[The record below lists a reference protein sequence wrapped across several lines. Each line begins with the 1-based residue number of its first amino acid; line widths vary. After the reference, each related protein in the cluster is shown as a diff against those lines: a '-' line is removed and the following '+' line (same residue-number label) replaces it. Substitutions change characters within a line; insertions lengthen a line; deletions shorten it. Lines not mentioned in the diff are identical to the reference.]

1 MFFEQLSDLD
11 KSLIESMRHWGLES
25 CEDSGYVSEEYY
37 TSIENFLRFWE
48 YNKKE
53 RMSKVFGEHLILKKK
68 INILAEDDELCY
80 EMEELFNELPFTEI
94 PTKIRDMLSL
104 NNDIHDFTIKPAGA
118 LRPHSIA
125 YFLEKELF
133 CAEALI
139 NNKYQG
145 PTLELKMPSGSI
157 FKLVNGCKAVK
168 AIGRLAKEAGITDI
182 FESFRIRQS
191 QIMNDAKLSAHMCLS
206 IHPLDYMTASYN
218 DNNWHSCMNW
228 ENGDYRRG
236 VIEMMNSPYVIVA
249 YLESAHNNLSFWI
262 DGERKTWNSKKWREF
277 IIVSDE
283 GIFGIKG
290 YPFWNQTLE
299 AAALEWVRDLFSTE
313 DMQFSSK
320 VTKWKFK
327 DYYNKI
333 DDPSV
338 NSSVSVE
345 MVCGPAMYNDFY
357 GGNEYQAV
365 LRANY
370 QMDNYISINYSG
382 ESECVSCGDAEG
394 YFSEPS
400 SLGCEKCTSHC
411 VCSWCGDII
420 SEDDAIYMQD
430 GTFCHFCYEHNVP
443 RCDCCGDF
451 MPIDVDND
459 CQIIEDEGLSFYIED
474 DETGAILK
482 DEQDIFPLMFNVC
495 EDCADDIFVEG
506 KDEFFKDHIAGSG
519 ALYGR
524 YTNVVPFRRIKNI
537 KTLTKRVSPLV
548 VKLFLAEI
556 EIKKQKQTN

>member
-80 EMEELFNELPFTEI
+80 EMEELFKELPFTEI
-94 PTKIRDMLSL
+94 PNKIGDMLSL
-104 NNDIHDFTIKPAGA
+104 NNDIHNFTIKPAGF
-118 LRPHSIA
+118 LRPNSIA

-249 YLESAHNNLSFWI
+249 YIETAHNKQHIWI
-262 DGERKTWNSKKWREF
+262 NGKRE
-277 IIVSDE
+277 
-283 GIFGIKG
+283 K
-290 YPFWNQTLE
+290 
-299 AAALEWVRDLFSTE
+299 
-313 DMQFSSK
+313 
-320 VTKWKFK
+320 
-327 DYYNKI
+327 
-333 DDPSV
+333 
-338 NSSVSVE
+338 
-345 MVCGPAMYNDFY
+345 
-357 GGNEYQAV
+357 
-365 LRANY
+365 
-370 QMDNYISINYSG
+370 
-382 ESECVSCGDAEG
+382 
-394 YFSEPS
+394 
-400 SLGCEKCTSHC
+400 
-411 VCSWCGDII
+411 
-420 SEDDAIYMQD
+420 
-430 GTFCHFCYEHNVP
+430 
-443 RCDCCGDF
+443 
-451 MPIDVDND
+451 
-459 CQIIEDEGLSFYIED
+459 
-474 DETGAILK
+474 
-482 DEQDIFPLMFNVC
+482 
-495 EDCADDIFVEG
+495 
-506 KDEFFKDHIAGSG
+506 
-519 ALYGR
+519 
-524 YTNVVPFRRIKNI
+524 
-537 KTLTKRVSPLV
+537 
-548 VKLFLAEI
+548 
-556 EIKKQKQTN
+556 

>member
-11 KSLIESMRHWGLES
+11 KSLIENMRRFGLDS
-25 CEDSGYVSEEYY
+25 CDDSEYVSEDYY
-37 TSIENFLRFWE
+37 ASIEQFLRFWE
-48 YNKKE
+48 YNKRE

-80 EMEELFNELPFTEI
+80 EMEELFDELPFTEI
-94 PTKIRDMLSL
+94 PTKIGDMLSL
-104 NNDIHDFTIKPAGA
+104 NNNIHTPNIRYVGYTA
-118 LRPHSIA
+118 PHSIG

-133 CAEALI
+133 NATALI

-182 FESFRIRQS
+182 FESFRIKQS

-228 ENGDYRRG
+228 EGGDYRRG

-249 YLESAHNNLSFWI
+249 YLESTHNNLSFWVN
-262 DGERKTWNSKKWREF
+262 GEHQTWNSKKWREF

-290 YPFWNQTLE
+290 YPFWNRNLE
-299 AAALEWVRDLFSTE
+299 AVALEWVRDLFSTE

-320 VTKWKFK
+320 VTTWKFK

-333 DDPSV
+333 DDPSA

-357 GGNEYQAV
+357 SGNEYQAV

-382 ESECVSCGDAEG
+382 ESECVSCGEEG
-394 YFSEPS
+394 YFNDPS
-400 SLGCEKCTSHC
+400 SLGCERCTSHC
-411 VCSWCGDII
+411 VCRWCGDVI
-420 SEDDAIYMQD
+420 SESDAIYVQD
-430 GTFCHFCYEHNVP
+430 GVFCHFCYEHNIP
-443 RCDCCGDF
+443 RCDCCRDF
-451 MPIDVDND
+451 MPIDVDD
-459 CQIIEDEGLSFYIED
+459 ECQIIEEEGLSFYIED
-474 DETGAILK
+474 DETGTVLK
-482 DEQDIFPLMFNVC
+482 DEQGIFPLMFNVC
-495 EDCADDIFVEG
+495 GDCADDIFVEG
-506 KDEFFKDHIAGSG
+506 RNELFREHISCSG
-519 ALYGR
+519 AVHGR
-524 YTNVVPFRRIKNI
+524 YANAVPSRRIKDM
-537 KTLTKRVSPLV
+537 TALTRRTSPLAL
-548 VKLFLAEI
+548 KFFLAEI
-556 EIKKQKQTN
+556 EKKKQRQVS